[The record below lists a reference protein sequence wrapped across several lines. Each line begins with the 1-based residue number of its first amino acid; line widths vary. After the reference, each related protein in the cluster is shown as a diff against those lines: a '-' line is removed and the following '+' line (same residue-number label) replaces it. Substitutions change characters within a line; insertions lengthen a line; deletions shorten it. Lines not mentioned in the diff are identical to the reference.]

1 MPRATNAVASRA
13 RRKKI
18 LKAAKGN
25 FQGRRKLYRTAKETV
40 QKGMAYAYAHRRLKK
55 RDFRRL
61 WIVRINASARL
72 YGLSYSLFM
81 NGLKKAGV
89 VLDRKILADMAIKD
103 KEGFAK
109 LADLASKSM
118 AG

>member
-40 QKGMAYAYAHRRLKK
+40 QKGMVYAYAHRRLRK

-61 WIVRINASARL
+61 WIVRINAAARL
-72 YGLSYSLFM
+72 YGLSYSLFID
-81 NGLKKAGV
+81 GLKKAGV
-89 VLDRKILADMAIKD
+89 ILDRKILADMAVRD
-103 KEGFAK
+103 KEGFAR
-109 LADLASKSM
+109 LADLASKSI